1 MPIDLDVEYDNQD
14 VVSAPEQEIET
25 APGPVIESTATEME
39 TQTQAEEEYA
49 PSWFSDIQAA
59 MANPVLPGIGP
70 TVPPPM
76 PPPMPPPGYPPQP
89 PPMYQP
95 PMQPQQGRDPR
106 YQDIDQLFE
115 NPRGYVASIL
125 NQGMQQYQQQYMA
138 QTQQEIARVMHAN
151 ATNAMYNAK
160 QSIDRGYKEVLNKD
174 NSFRSNPAVR
184 EIVDGTLKTM
194 SLRAANAAYNGDYNQ
209 ARVFENPRF
218 YAALVSAAKQ
228 LAGVQGVASEPAVP
242 VGAVGERVSHRQGES
257 SRVQLPPDLEEVAR
271 TVNKPGFREKL
282 EKEYAESMRLGDI
295 SW

>member
-1 MPIDLDVEYDNQD
+1 MPIDLDVEFDNQD
-14 VVSAPEQEIET
+14 AVAAPEPVAPT
-25 APGPVIESTATEME
+25 APEPVVESPATETE
-39 TQTQAEEEYA
+39 TQTQTTEEEYA
-49 PSWFSDIQAA
+49 PSWFSEVQQA
-59 MANPVLPGIGP
+59 MDNPILPGIGP
-70 TVPPPM
+70 PQ

-89 PPMYQP
+89 PPMYQ
-95 PMQPQQGRDPR
+95 QPAPVRDPR

-125 NQGMQQYQQQYMA
+125 NQGMQQYQQQYTA
-138 QTQQEIARVMHAN
+138 QTQGEIARVMHAN

-160 QSIDRGYKEVLNKD
+160 QAIDRGYSEVLNKD
-174 NSFRSNPAVR
+174 NSFRANPAVR

-194 SLRAANAAYNGDYNQ
+194 SLRAANAAYNGDFNQ
-209 ARVFENPRF
+209 ARQFENPRF

-257 SRVQLPPDLEEVAR
+257 SRVQLPPDLEDVAR

>member
-14 VVSAPEQEIET
+14 TAPATPEPEVAVAPEPVVESPAVET
-25 APGPVIESTATEME
+25 ESE
-39 TQTQAEEEYA
+39 TPASEEEFA
-49 PSWFSDIQAA
+49 PTWFTEIQAA
-59 MANPVLPGIGP
+59 MANPQIG
-70 TVPPPM
+70 PPM
-76 PPPMPPPGYPPQP
+76 PIPTQPPMPPPGYPPQP
-89 PPMYQP
+89 PPMYQQP
-95 PMQPQQGRDPR
+95 PQGRDPR

-138 QTQQEIARVMHAN
+138 QTQNEIARVMHAN

-160 QSIDRGYKEVLNKD
+160 QAIDRGYSEVLNKD

-194 SLRAANAAYNGDYNQ
+194 SLKAANAAYNGDFNQ
-209 ARVFENPRF
+209 ARQFENPRF

-228 LAGVQGVASEPAVP
+228 LAGVQGVASAPAVP
-242 VGAVGERVSHRQGES
+242 VGAVGERVSQRQGEI

-271 TVNKPGFREKL
+271 SVNRPGFREKL
-282 EKEYAESMRLGDI
+282 EKEYAEAMRLGDI

>member
-1 MPIDLDVEYDNQD
+1 MPIDLDVEFDNQD
-14 VVSAPEQEIET
+14 AVAQPEVESAPATE
-25 APGPVIESTATEME
+25 PVIESPVSDDD
-39 TQTQAEEEYA
+39 TQTQDAGEEIT
-49 PSWFSDIQAA
+49 PSWFSEIQMA
-59 MANPVLPGIGP
+59 MDNPVIPGV
-70 TVPPPM
+70 TVPGG
-76 PPPMPPPGYPPQP
+76 PPPPPPGYQPQP
-89 PPMYQP
+89 PPMYQQP
-95 PMQPQQGRDPR
+95 PPGRDPR

-125 NQGMQQYQQQYMA
+125 NQGMQQYQHQYMA

-160 QSIDRGYKEVLNKD
+160 QAIDRGYSEVLTKD

-218 YAALVSAAKQ
+218 YSALVSAAKQ
-228 LAGVQGVASEPAVP
+228 LAGVPGVASEPAIP
-242 VGAVGERVSHRQGES
+242 AGAVGERVSQRQGQS

-271 TVNKPGFREKL
+271 TVNKAGFREQL
-282 EKEYAESMRLGDI
+282 EKEYAEAMRLGDI

>member
-1 MPIDLDVEYDNQD
+1 MPIDLDVEFDNQD
-14 VVSAPEQEIET
+14 AVVAPEPEVT
-25 APGPVIESTATEME
+25 AAPEPVIESTASETEPQ
-39 TQTQAEEEYA
+39 TQTEEEFA
-49 PSWFSDIQAA
+49 PSWFSEIQEA
-59 MANPVLPGIGP
+59 MANPQLPGVGP
-70 TVPPPM
+70 SMPM
-76 PPPMPPPGYPPQP
+76 PQPPPGYPPQTPPQYQQP
-89 PPMYQP
+89 PP
-95 PMQPQQGRDPR
+95 GRDPR

-125 NQGMQQYQQQYMA
+125 NQGMQQYQHQYMA

-160 QSIDRGYKEVLNKD
+160 QSIDRGYAEVLNKD
-174 NSFRSNPAVR
+174 NSFRANPAVR

-218 YAALVSAAKQ
+218 YSALVSAAKQ
-228 LAGVQGVASEPAVP
+228 LAGVSGVGSGPAVP
-242 VGAVGERVSHRQGES
+242 VGAVGERVSQRQGEG

-271 TVNKPGFREKL
+271 SVNKAGFREQL

>member
-1 MPIDLDVEYDNQD
+1 MPIDLDVEFDNQD
-14 VVSAPEQEIET
+14 AVAAPEPVAPT
-25 APGPVIESTATEME
+25 APGPVVESPTTETESE
-39 TQTQAEEEYA
+39 THEEEYA
-49 PSWFSDIQAA
+49 PSWFAEVQQA
-59 MANPVLPGIGP
+59 MENPILPGIGP
-70 TVPPPM
+70 PQ
-76 PPPMPPPGYPPQP
+76 PPPMPPPGYPPQA
-89 PPMYQP
+89 PPMYQ
-95 PMQPQQGRDPR
+95 QPQGRDPR

-125 NQGMQQYQQQYMA
+125 NQGMQQYQQQYIG

-160 QSIDRGYKEVLNKD
+160 QAIDRGYSEVLNKD
-174 NSFRSNPAVR
+174 NSFRANPAVR

-194 SLRAANAAYNGDYNQ
+194 SLRAANAAYNGDFNQ
-209 ARVFENPRF
+209 ARQFENPRF
-218 YAALVSAAKQ
+218 YSALVSAAKQ

-257 SRVQLPPDLEEVAR
+257 SKVQLPPDLEEVAR

>member
-1 MPIDLDVEYDNQD
+1 MPIDLDVEFDNQD
-14 VVSAPEQEIET
+14 AVAAPEQVVET
-25 APGPVIESTATEME
+25 APEPVVESPASETEPQ
-39 TQTQAEEEYA
+39 TQTEDEYA

-70 TVPPPM
+70 PM

-89 PPMYQP
+89 PPMYQGP
-95 PMQPQQGRDPR
+95 PQGRDPR

-151 ATNAMYNAK
+151 ATNAMYSAK

-257 SRVQLPPDLEEVAR
+257 SRIQLPPDLEEVAR
-271 TVNKPGFREKL
+271 SVNRPGFREKL

>member
-1 MPIDLDVEYDNQD
+1 VEFDNQD
-14 VVSAPEQEIET
+14 AVVAPEPEVT
-25 APGPVIESTATEME
+25 AAPEPVIESTASETEPQ
-39 TQTQAEEEYA
+39 TQTEEEFA
-49 PSWFSDIQAA
+49 PSWFSEIQEA
-59 MANPVLPGIGP
+59 MANPQLPGVGP
-70 TVPPPM
+70 SMPM
-76 PPPMPPPGYPPQP
+76 PQPPPGYPPQP
-89 PPMYQP
+89 PPQYQQP
-95 PMQPQQGRDPR
+95 PPGRDPR

-115 NPRGYVASIL
+115 NPRGFVASML
-125 NQGMQQYQQQYMA
+125 NHGMQQYQHQYMA

-160 QSIDRGYKEVLNKD
+160 QSIDRGYAEVLNKD
-174 NSFRSNPAVR
+174 NSFRANPAVR

-218 YAALVSAAKQ
+218 YSALVSAAKQ
-228 LAGVQGVASEPAVP
+228 LAGVSGVGSGPAVP
-242 VGAVGERVSHRQGES
+242 VGAVGERVSQRQGEG

-271 TVNKPGFREKL
+271 SVNKAGFREQL

>member
-1 MPIDLDVEYDNQD
+1 MPIDLDVEFDNQD
-14 VVSAPEQEIET
+14 AVVAPEPEVT
-25 APGPVIESTATEME
+25 AAPEPVIESTASETEP
-39 TQTQAEEEYA
+39 QTQATEEDFA
-49 PSWFSDIQAA
+49 PSWFSEIQEA
-59 MANPVLPGIGP
+59 MANPQLPGVGP
-70 TVPPPM
+70 SMPM
-76 PPPMPPPGYPPQP
+76 PQPPPGYPPQP
-89 PPMYQP
+89 PPQY
-95 PMQPQQGRDPR
+95 QQGRDPR

-125 NQGMQQYQQQYMA
+125 NQGMQQYQHQYMA

-160 QSIDRGYKEVLNKD
+160 QAIDRGYSEVLNKD
-174 NSFRSNPAVR
+174 NSFRANPAVR

-218 YAALVSAAKQ
+218 YSALVSAAKQ
-228 LAGVQGVASEPAVP
+228 LAGVSGVGSGPAVP
-242 VGAVGERVSHRQGES
+242 VGAVGERVSQRQGS
-257 SRVQLPPDLEEVAR
+257 GSRIQLPPDLEEVAR
-271 TVNKPGFREKL
+271 SVNKAGFREQL

>member
-1 MPIDLDVEYDNQD
+1 MPIDLDVEFDNQD
-14 VVSAPEQEIET
+14 AVVAPEPEVT
-25 APGPVIESTATEME
+25 AAPEPVIESTAPETEPQ
-39 TQTQAEEEYA
+39 TQTTDEEFA
-49 PSWFSDIQAA
+49 PSWFSEIQEA
-59 MANPVLPGIGP
+59 MANPQLPGVGP
-70 TVPPPM
+70 SMPM
-76 PPPMPPPGYPPQP
+76 PQPPPGYPPQP
-89 PPMYQP
+89 PPQYQQP
-95 PMQPQQGRDPR
+95 PPGRDPR

-125 NQGMQQYQQQYMA
+125 NQGMQQYQHQYMA

-160 QSIDRGYKEVLNKD
+160 QSIDRGYAEVLNKD
-174 NSFRSNPAVR
+174 NSFRANPAVR

-218 YAALVSAAKQ
+218 YSALVSAAKQ
-228 LAGVQGVASEPAVP
+228 LAGVSGVGSGPAVP
-242 VGAVGERVSHRQGES
+242 VGAVGERVSQRQGDS

-271 TVNKPGFREKL
+271 TVNKAGFREQL